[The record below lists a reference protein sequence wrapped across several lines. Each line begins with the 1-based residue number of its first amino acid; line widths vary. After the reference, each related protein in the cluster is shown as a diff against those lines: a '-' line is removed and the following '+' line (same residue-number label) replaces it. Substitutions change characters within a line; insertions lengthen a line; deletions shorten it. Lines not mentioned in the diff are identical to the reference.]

1 MSYNVDFQYRHS
13 GINLEKFIGCGEDCY
28 QQQPGGQQTQD
39 DLSQDYLLISGGKFV
54 KDEDTNNNNKQTRF
68 SELYCGAGLADDNR
82 GVRVEIPGPPVLR

>member
-1 MSYNVDFQYRHS
+1 M
-13 GINLEKFIGCGEDCY
+13 
-28 QQQPGGQQTQD
+28 
-39 DLSQDYLLISGGKFV
+39 